1 MKRWLLR
8 FLIGFGLFAVGWHV
22 FEFLWD
28 QTLFSKEESVEI
40 VNVSAKEAA
49 ALLEG
54 DEPVQVVDVR
64 PERSFV
70 SGHLPGAVR
79 VQYGKGELDHE
90 AAGSLDRNRALL
102 VYCDGGFRSR
112 LSLSAFEAEGFEKIY
127 HLHRGILSWRLQGMP
142 CESSIKEVDAKSNRT
157 EL

>member
-8 FLIGFGLFAVGWHV
+8 FLVGFGLFAIGWHV

-28 QTLFSKEESVEI
+28 RTLFSSGSAVEI

-49 ALLEG
+49 ALLESG
-54 DEPVQVVDVR
+54 EAVQAVDVR
-64 PERSFV
+64 PEKNFV

-79 VQYGKGELDHE
+79 VKFGRGELDRE
-90 AAGSLDRNRALL
+90 AAASLDRSQPLL

-127 HLHRGILSWRLQGMP
+127 HLHRGMLSWRLQGMP
-142 CESSIKEVDAKSNRT
+142 CESSLSDGDSKSNRT